1 MKNKKITKRKKSSKV
16 REEWA
21 HLPVEKRPVI
31 LDELKVKGFRYPLE
45 RNRVFKVNANKRHAG
60 RGWWKCKRI
69 IQWPDGLIEIDA
81 IYQNTEHR
89 NSRTIISMRACELSD
104 VKSITKRVVHGK
116 GMVPP
121 RQ

>member
-1 MKNKKITKRKKSSKV
+1 MKNKKVTRRKKSSKP

-60 RGWWKCKRI
+60 RGWVEV
-69 IQWPDGLIEIDA
+69 QT
-81 IYQNTEHR
+81 N
-89 NSRTIISMRACELSD
+89 NSMARWFNRD
-104 VKSITKRVVHGK
+104 
-116 GMVPP
+116 
-121 RQ
+121 